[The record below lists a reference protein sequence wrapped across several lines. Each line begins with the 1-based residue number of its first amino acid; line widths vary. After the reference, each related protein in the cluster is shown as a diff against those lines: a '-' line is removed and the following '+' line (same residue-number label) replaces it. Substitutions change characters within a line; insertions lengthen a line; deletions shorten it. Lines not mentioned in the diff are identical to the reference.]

1 LNPKNLVEAK
11 KVVKGLLKNELR
23 ETHLRSN
30 NIDTNS
36 AILQSDKIF
45 CLVQYMDK
53 IHDDLNHILP
63 ETATKI
69 NWNSYVLLE
78 KTVFESYA
86 EQLENIKKERPAK
99 GTVVFVL
106 RSGEVYMISPYALMD
121 FLDEYPLLVNI
132 EKVEY
137 FSFPTIFLQV
147 PDGAPRS
154 EEELEAQHRIAL
166 ISQINSLKPAE
177 VEDYELDDEDLDEY
191 ERDFYASFFSDR
203 SRKGFSPDLRSKYS
217 ELADDDIRNITIH
230 LLYEM
235 SKNLTEIRKELKSI
249 KKIINGR

>member
-1 LNPKNLVEAK
+1 MNPKNLIEAK
-11 KVVKGLLKNELR
+11 RVVKGLLKNELR
-23 ETHLRSN
+23 ETHLRSS
-30 NIDTNS
+30 NIDTNA

-53 IHDDLNHILP
+53 IHDDLDLVLP
-63 ETATKI
+63 DTASKI
-69 NWNSYVLLE
+69 NWNRYVLLE
-78 KTVFESYA
+78 KSVFETYA
-86 EQLENIKKERPAK
+86 EQLETIKKERPAK

-121 FLDEYPLLVNI
+121 FLDEYPLMVNADD
-132 EKVEY
+132 VEY

-147 PDGAPRS
+147 PDGSPRS
-154 EEELEAQHRIAL
+154 EQELEAQHRIAL

-177 VEDYELDDEDLDEY
+177 LEDYDLDDDDLDEY

-203 SRKGFSPDLRSKYS
+203 SRKGFSSDLRSKYS
-217 ELADDDIRNITIH
+217 ELADEDIRNITIH

-235 SKNLTEIRKELKSI
+235 SKNLGEIRKELKSI
-249 KKIINGR
+249 KKIISGR